1 MFIFR
6 KQTEAWNWN
15 VWFEFAPM
23 YLSTDSSM
31 IHKAFQLLQVS
42 RWWILHLKALLKME
56 ERNIQTSNYVWLQ
69 HCSDG
74 EGRAE
79 LSRGLT
85 GTGWLHS
92 LSYANG
98 WNDSTAMQRLR
109 SHTHTHFSLFTAF
122 GLNQKADTF
131 WNVPNCLL
139 EKLYDSDGFLYR
151 SRINT
156 QVVMDSLVVA
166 MVVYNIDELPCV
178 SVYVSLC
185 WFLKFGIQPSYK
197 KFNSIN

>member
-1 MFIFR
+1 
-6 KQTEAWNWN
+6 
-15 VWFEFAPM
+15 M
-23 YLSTDSSM
+23 YLSTDSSV

-69 HCSDG
+69 RCSDG

-85 GTGWLHS
+85 GTGWLHR

-109 SHTHTHFSLFTAF
+109 SHTHTFHCSRPLVKPKSWHFLKCAKLFTWEAVWQRRVYLSLSHQHTGCY
-122 GLNQKADTF
+122 GLS
-131 WNVPNCLL
+131 CSC
-139 EKLYDSDGFLYR
+139 YDGVQYWW
-151 SRINT
+151 
-156 QVVMDSLVVA
+156 A
-166 MVVYNIDELPCV
+166 
-178 SVYVSLC
+178 SLC
-185 WFLKFGIQPSYK
+185 
-197 KFNSIN
+197 

>member
-1 MFIFR
+1 
-6 KQTEAWNWN
+6 
-15 VWFEFAPM
+15 M

-69 HCSDG
+69 RCSDG

-85 GTGWLHS
+85 GTGWLHR

-109 SHTHTHFSLFTAF
+109 SHTHTFHCSRPLVKPKSWHFLKCAKLFTWEAVW
-122 GLNQKADTF
+122 Q
-131 WNVPNCLL
+131 
-139 EKLYDSDGFLYR
+139 R
-151 SRINT
+151 R
-156 QVVMDSLVVA
+156 
-166 MVVYNIDELPCV
+166 
-178 SVYVSLC
+178 VSLSLSHQHTGC
-185 WFLKFGIQPSYK
+185 YGLSCSYYGGVQYWWA
-197 KFNSIN
+197 SLC

>member
-1 MFIFR
+1 
-6 KQTEAWNWN
+6 
-15 VWFEFAPM
+15 M

-69 HCSDG
+69 RCSDG

-85 GTGWLHS
+85 GTGWLHR

-98 WNDSTAMQRLR
+98 WNDSTAVQRLR
-109 SHTHTHFSLFTAF
+109 SHTHTFHCSRPLVKPKSWHFLKCAKLFTWEA
-122 GLNQKADTF
+122 
-131 WNVPNCLL
+131 
-139 EKLYDSDGFLYR
+139 YDSDGFLYR

-178 SVYVSLC
+178 SVHVSLC
-185 WFLKFGIQPSYK
+185 WFLKFGIQPSYN